1 VVFVEIFFY
10 ICFIKSMRNFI
21 RRNLVASA
29 ILLFVACYALLVY
42 IKPAFLYLP
51 DGSLRQF
58 GVGLRK
64 KTVIPAWLLAIIVAI
79 LSYFS
84 VLYYVTVPHI

>member
-1 VVFVEIFFY
+1 MRHFV
-10 ICFIKSMRNFI
+10 

-29 ILLFVACYALLVY
+29 ILVFISAYSLLVY
-42 IKPAFLYLP
+42 AKPAFLYNT

-64 KTVIPAWLLAIIVAI
+64 KTVIPAWLVAIVLAI

-84 VLYYVTVPHI
+84 VLYYVTVPHV